1 MTAHA
6 GDEAYLEEA
15 AGRALPGDEVMAAGI
30 FSWQGLLAAQ
40 AAGVAAGAVAGDLL
54 GGGGGSAVGG
64 ALGGQAAAEAAAAAE
79 GTTVALLVAVTPGA
93 IHVLRWE
100 GDAPGAVLR
109 RFDRTTTDVHVSKMG
124 LSRILTLHD
133 TATNEA
139 FALHGSVA
147 PFSAQS
153 KPDKVVL
160 HLLTTG

>member
-6 GDEAYLEEA
+6 GDEAYLEEQA
-15 AGRALPGDEVMAAGI
+15 RQALPGDEVMAAGI
-30 FSWQGLLAAQ
+30 FSWQGLLPAQ
-40 AAGVAAGAVAGDLL
+40 AVGVAAGAIAGDLL

-64 ALGGQAAAEAAAAAE
+64 ALAGRAAVEAAASAE
-79 GTTVALLVAVTPGA
+79 GMTVALLVVVTPDA

-100 GDAPGAVLR
+100 GNAPGAALR

-133 TATNEA
+133 TTTNEA

-160 HLLTTG
+160 HLLATA

>member
-1 MTAHA
+1 MTRHA
-6 GDEAYLEEA
+6 GDEEYLEA
-15 AGRALPGDEVMAAGI
+15 AARRALADEDVQAAGI

-40 AAGVAAGAVAGDLL
+40 TAGVVAGAVAGDLL
-54 GGGGGSAVGG
+54 AGGGGSAVGG
-64 ALGGQAAAEAAAAAE
+64 ALGGAAAVEAAAASQ
-79 GTTVALLVAVTPGA
+79 GMSVALLVAVTADA

-100 GDAPGAVLR
+100 GDEAGQEVR
-109 RFDRTTTDVHVSKMG
+109 RFDRATTDVHVSKMG
-124 LSRILTLHD
+124 LSRVLTLHD

-160 HLLTTG
+160 HLLAGS

>member
-6 GDEAYLEEA
+6 GDEAYLLEA
-15 AGRALPGDEVMAAGI
+15 ARRALPEDEVVTAAI

-40 AAGVAAGAVAGDLL
+40 TAGVAIGAAAGNLLAGAGTA
-54 GGGGGSAVGG
+54 AVGG
-64 ALGGQAAAEAAAAAE
+64 ALGARAAVEAAAAAE
-79 GTTVALLVAVTPGA
+79 GMTVPLLVVVTSDAV
-93 IHVLRWE
+93 HVLRWE
-100 GDAPGAVLR
+100 GDAPGAELR

-133 TATNEA
+133 TFTNEA

-147 PFSAQS
+147 SFSAQS

>member
-6 GDEAYLEEA
+6 SDEAYLEEA
-15 AGRALPGDEVMAAGI
+15 ARRALPGEEVLAAGI

-40 AAGVAAGAVAGDLL
+40 TAGVVAGAVAGDLL
-54 GGGGGSAVGG
+54 AGAGASAVGG
-64 ALGGQAAAEAAAAAE
+64 AVGGRAAVEATAAAE
-79 GTTVALLVAVTPGA
+79 GMTVALLVALTESA

-100 GDAPGAVLR
+100 GDDAGAALR
-109 RFDRTTTDVHVSKMG
+109 RFDRATTDVHVSKMG

-133 TATNEA
+133 TATNES

-160 HLLTTG
+160 HLLATG